1 MTVTA
6 KKTATAEPRQGWTE
20 GAIKAAG
27 ERQAATLSQAA
38 LKLVQEARA
47 VWAKVL
53 FPTPR
58 QEDWKYTNPE
68 AIAQGDFT
76 LAPAAPTALPADIL
90 SRIDISGLSAQRI
103 VFVDGA
109 FAEALSSM
117 PKQKGLVCARLQS
130 RQELPIG
137 ALGAHVNET
146 FAALA
151 TALLNDGVAISIAPE
166 VSVEAPLHIINVTTQ
181 AGEQSVVAP
190 RLFIDAGQ
198 GARITVVESHV
209 SVGAVKY
216 LALPVTEIRA
226 AQNALVDHYRL
237 QDESIESFHVSQ
249 TDIEQSRDSQ
259 VRSHVFSFGGRLVR
273 NNVNVRLLGS
283 NCSAV
288 VNGLSLL
295 AGQQHV
301 DNTTSIQHAEPSSES
316 REHFKGIYADASR
329 GVFSGTITVDQIAQ
343 KTNAF
348 QSNQALL
355 LSPNASIET
364 RPQLKIWADDVKC
377 THGATVGQLDS
388 DAMFYLRSRGIDRE
402 TARNFLVHAFAS
414 EVLVSVQV
422 EALRQHVEGFITRK
436 LEGIQSQDVE

>member
-1 MTVTA
+1 MTVAA
-6 KKTATAEPRQGWTE
+6 KKIAVTEQRQNWAES
-20 GAIKAAG
+20 AIKAAA
-27 ERQAATLSQAA
+27 ERQAKTLPQAA
-38 LKLVQEARA
+38 LKLAQDARA

-58 QEDWKYTNPE
+58 QEDWKYTSAE
-68 AIAQGDFT
+68 AIALGSFS
-76 LAPAAPTALPADIL
+76 LAPATAAALPKDVL
-90 SRIDISGLSAQRI
+90 SRIEIPGLNAHRV

-109 FAEALSSM
+109 FSEELSSL
-117 PKQKGLVCARLQS
+117 PNEKGVVCARLQS
-130 RQELPIG
+130 REEAPFG
-137 ALGAHVNET
+137 ALGSHSSEA

-151 TALLNDGVAISIAPE
+151 TALMSDGISVT
-166 VSVEAPLHIINVTTQ
+166 VSPNASVSAPLHIVNVATQ

-190 RLFIDAGQ
+190 RLLIDASE

-209 SVGAVKY
+209 SIGAAKY
-216 LALPVTEIRA
+216 LSLPVTEIRA
-226 AQNALVDHYRL
+226 AQNAAVDHYRL
-237 QDESIESFHVSQ
+237 QDESLDAFHVSQ
-249 TDIEQSRDSQ
+249 TDIEQERDSQ

-273 NNVNVRLLGS
+273 NNVSVRLVGS
-283 NCSAV
+283 NCNAV

-295 AGQQHV
+295 AGGQHV
-301 DNTTSIQHAEPSSES
+301 DNSTSIHHVEPSSES
-316 REHFKGIYADASR
+316 REHFKGVYADASR

-414 EVLVSVQV
+414 EVLTSVQV
-422 EALRQHVEGFITRK
+422 EALRQHVEGFVTRK
-436 LEGIQSQDVE
+436 LDGVQVQERE